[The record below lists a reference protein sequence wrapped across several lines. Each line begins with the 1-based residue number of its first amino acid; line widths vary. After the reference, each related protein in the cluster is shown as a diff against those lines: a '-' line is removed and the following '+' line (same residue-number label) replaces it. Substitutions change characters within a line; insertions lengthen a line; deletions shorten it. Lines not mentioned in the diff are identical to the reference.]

1 MTHPLT
7 DEMVQSIWDKV
18 ANEKSG
24 GFTQDDLMRTAYD
37 LAIEHV
43 WNVWDELIETSESD
57 YKLAFRFHRKLYDM
71 RPQEDNS

>member
-1 MTHPLT
+1 MTNQHPLT
-7 DEMVQSIWDKV
+7 DEMCWEM
-18 ANEKSG
+18 AGTWREKSYCDG
-24 GFTQDDLMRTAYD
+24 MRSAYD

-71 RPQEDNS
+71 RPQ